1 LALEL
6 KMAKALGMAIP
17 PTLLALADAVFA
29 ERRACHLSLALQ
41 PVTALVHGCYVDPA
55 AGFACASV
63 RHAAARLHYSSRRRG
78 SDFVARRARA
88 AIGITGESSG

>member
-1 LALEL
+1 VRQPHAATSPTYTIPFEPYELALEL

-29 ERRACHLSLALQ
+29 ERLACHLSLALQ

-55 AGFACASV
+55 AGFACAFG
-63 RHAAARLHYSSRRRG
+63 AACAGATPS
-78 SDFVARRARA
+78 
-88 AIGITGESSG
+88 

>member
-6 KMAKALGMAIP
+6 KMAKALCMAIP
-17 PTLLALADAVFA
+17 ATLLALADAVFA

-55 AGFACASV
+55 AGFACAFGAACEGANSLQFSAV
-63 RHAAARLHYSSRRRG
+63 RQRLRR
-78 SDFVARRARA
+78 SARA
-88 AIGITGESSG
+88 PDNRHYR